1 MTASA
6 RVCVCEEFQRILLRH
21 KMQPKENASVIDVLA
36 PIWAEAGEG
45 RMDKLTI
52 MIALA
57 GFITI
62 GAMAAILPI

>member
-1 MTASA
+1 
-6 RVCVCEEFQRILLRH
+6 
-21 KMQPKENASVIDVLA
+21 MQPKENCGVIDVLA

-45 RMDKLTI
+45 RMDKFTI

-62 GAMAAILPI
+62 GAMATILPI